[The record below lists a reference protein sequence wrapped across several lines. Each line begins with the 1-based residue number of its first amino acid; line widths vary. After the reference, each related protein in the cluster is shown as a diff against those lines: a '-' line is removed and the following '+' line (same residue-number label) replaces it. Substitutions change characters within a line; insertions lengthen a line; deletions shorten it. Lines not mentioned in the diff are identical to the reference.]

1 MLDYTTKK
9 GKSLMKK
16 LLSFLMAAVLMLS
29 LSVTSMAES
38 RLYNIGGDQSVSD
51 RYEHYFAKLT
61 YLKNTLKIKKKTL
74 EVKRDEFLM
83 IPKGVKLY
91 LYDGAEISGNI
102 YVAKGGYLYV
112 RGGDVTVLNGGSI
125 YADGYVS
132 FSEKSTVA
140 LEGNSE
146 LFVNKMGTLKFASD
160 DCISINSKSLGDI
173 ICIGKTNS
181 SSDFINKKAV
191 AAYISDENG
200 TVPAQ
205 EPEKLLPTSRNYRAS
220 AGMIDSGTKQR
231 VVFIFDKGACLRA
244 DKRSGKFR
252 FIGNTC
258 IAIAGSYLYNDGFYN
273 DINRIVTINGT
284 DYTASLSQGGGYL
297 VRLTDDLTPVDFDID
312 SDEHPVAAE
321 GIYNLAKCK
330 YLGKSQTP
338 LPVYF
343 GSAGADLYLMDNG
356 YIIAVRPC
364 ESPESYFLPK
374 DMPPED
380 VLKQYYDIALYE
392 PV

>member
-1 MLDYTTKK
+1 
-9 GKSLMKK
+9 MKK

-38 RLYNIGGDQSVSD
+38 RIYNIGGDQSVSD
-51 RYEHYFAKLT
+51 RYDYYFAKLT

-91 LYDGAEISGNI
+91 LYNGAEISGNI

-112 RGGDVTVLNGGSI
+112 RGGDVTVHNGGSI

-146 LFVNKMGTLKFASD
+146 LFVNKTGTLKFASD
-160 DCISINSKSLGDI
+160 DCICINSKSLGDI

-205 EPEKLLPTSRNYRAS
+205 EPEKLLPASRNYMAA
-220 AGMIDSGTKQR
+220 AGMIDHGTKQR
-231 VVFIFDKGACLRA
+231 IVFIFDKGACLKT
-244 DKRSGKFR
+244 DKRNDKFR

-258 IAIAGSYLYNDGFYN
+258 IAIAGSYLYNDGFGN

-297 VRLTDDLTPVDFDID
+297 VRLTDDLTPVDFEID
-312 SDEHPVAAE
+312 SDKNPVAAE
-321 GIYNLAKCK
+321 GINDLAKCK

-343 GSAGADLYLMDNG
+343 ETAGVDLYLMDNG

-364 ESPESYFLPK
+364 NSPESHFLPK